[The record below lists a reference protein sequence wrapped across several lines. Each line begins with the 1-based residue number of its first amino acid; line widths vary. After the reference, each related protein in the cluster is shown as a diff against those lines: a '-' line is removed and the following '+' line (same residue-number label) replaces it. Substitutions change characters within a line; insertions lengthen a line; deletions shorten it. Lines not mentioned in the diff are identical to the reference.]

1 MDTCV
6 GKKFT
11 KVFARIDYIYKKIIA
26 RGELSVKHILT
37 HQCYI
42 HYGDNLEMT
51 QSCDL
56 LERDVLDLMWQRLPF
71 IDILKVNKLK
81 YIKEEG
87 LLPIKKFDKILESL
101 KSFNEKFSQL
111 ITEVNN
117 HEMILMMHLKIIIDD
132 KSKMHVKFVNKN
144 SNAGFI
150 SVDESIEIKNP
161 NKIPGLEYL
170 PDKQISSDIS
180 LDSL

>member
-1 MDTCV
+1 M
-6 GKKFT
+6 
-11 KVFARIDYIYKKIIA
+11 
-26 RGELSVKHILT
+26 
-37 HQCYI
+37 
-42 HYGDNLEMT
+42 
-51 QSCDL
+51 
-56 LERDVLDLMWQRLPF
+56 PF
-71 IDILKVNKLK
+71 IDIINVNKLK

-87 LLPIKKFDKILESL
+87 LLPIKKFENLM
-101 KSFNEKFSQL
+101 KSFEFFDEKFRQL
-111 ITEVNN
+111 MTEVYN

-144 SNAGFI
+144 FKAAFL
-150 SVDESIEIKNP
+150 SVDESIEIQNP